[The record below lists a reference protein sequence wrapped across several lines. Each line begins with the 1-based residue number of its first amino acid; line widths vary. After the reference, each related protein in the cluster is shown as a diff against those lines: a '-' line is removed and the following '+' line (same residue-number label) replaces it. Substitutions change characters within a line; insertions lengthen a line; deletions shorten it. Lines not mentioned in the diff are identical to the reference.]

1 MEVLKLVLPPNPP
14 PPFSFSNSTPPY
26 TLMCL
31 IVWSL
36 PSTTQEKGAP
46 QFPPK
51 YTTYFGLWTLQ
62 NFLTWRVRVP
72 LGSFGGGIMKQ
83 NH

>member
-1 MEVLKLVLPPNPP
+1 MEVLKLVLPPP

-36 PSTTQEKGAP
+36 PSTTQEKGDP

-51 YTTYFGLWTLQ
+51 IHHIFWPLDITKFSDMESVGTFGVLVGG
-62 NFLTWRVRVP
+62 R
-72 LGSFGGGIMKQ
+72 GGGL
-83 NH
+83 